1 MSGITTAVSKVFP
14 RILNSHPYNLE
25 TIMTVDTA
33 IATMPDTT
41 TLPRSKQNGHI
52 PASKPKSNGEAP
64 DIIDIRDG
72 GELLRLADSIR
83 SGLQAPPGSR
93 TLPSLLLW
101 NEKGLKHFEA
111 VTYTSDYYLT
121 NAEISVLEAHSAE
134 IAEQMQDGS
143 ILLELGSGNL
153 RKVGILL
160 KAIDAAGKHVDYYAL
175 DLDRSELERTLSQL
189 GPRQFKHV
197 RCHGL
202 FGTYDDGRAWLSK
215 AQHAKRPKCVLSLG
229 STIGSMSRDEAAR
242 FWSDWARML
251 RVGGGEA
258 SIILGIDGS
267 KDGDKVFRAYND
279 RDGANKRFIEN
290 AIPQANKQLGYE
302 AFKPDEWRQQG
313 EWNAAEGKHDQYL
326 VPSKDV
332 CFEDVRIAEG
342 ERVYIVTSVKY
353 DDKEKARLVR
363 ASGLTEVERYTNDDG
378 SYACFSAARIRS
390 STANSSFDKDLA
402 LRQLL
407 LILQLIPFQRR
418 LITRFDRI
426 WRLREKSIASPRRS
440 TSLKALQR
448 HKSSPQF
455 YVNVIPPVQQHTEL
469 RYGACPTN
477 EDLTTAFNN
486 LPSPRTIYGG
496 MPNHWIFAIRRL
508 PFEPYSTV
516 LVMAHPQ
523 SGDVYVL
530 SGNSE
535 ADHVCP
541 LLAGDP
547 HAAVA
552 LLLAIPLQ
560 QQLEMEK
567 FERLDTPLPANA
579 EANQLRAYF
588 SLAKESVVLAT
599 ATAASLRARG
609 VRESVCNVSVATKK
623 QMQIL
628 DQEWLRLA
636 SDTKGSLQV
645 QFNALTTAAKE
656 TRCGAVL
663 NATLAMR

>member
-1 MSGITTAVSKVFP
+1 MRFTSPLRMSGITTAVSEVLP
-14 RILNSHPYNLE
+14 CILNSHQYNLE
-25 TIMTVDTA
+25 TIMTADTA
-33 IATMPDTT
+33 NATMPDTT

-215 AQHAKRPKCVLSLG
+215 AQHAKRPKCVLLLG

-251 RVGGGEA
+251 RVGGEEA

-326 VPSKDV
+326 VPMKDV

-353 DDKEKARLVR
+353 DDKEKARLFR
-363 ASGLTEVERYTNDDG
+363 ASGLTEVERYTNADG
-378 SYACFSAARIRS
+378 SYG
-390 STANSSFDKDLA
+390 LH
-402 LRQLL
+402 LL
-407 LILQLIPFQRR
+407 SPMLI
-418 LITRFDRI
+418 
-426 WRLREKSIASPRRS
+426 
-440 TSLKALQR
+440 
-448 HKSSPQF
+448 
-455 YVNVIPPVQQHTEL
+455 N
-469 RYGACPTN
+469 
-477 EDLTTAFNN
+477 
-486 LPSPRTIYGG
+486 
-496 MPNHWIFAIRRL
+496 
-508 PFEPYSTV
+508 
-516 LVMAHPQ
+516 
-523 SGDVYVL
+523 
-530 SGNSE
+530 
-535 ADHVCP
+535 
-541 LLAGDP
+541 
-547 HAAVA
+547 
-552 LLLAIPLQ
+552 
-560 QQLEMEK
+560 
-567 FERLDTPLPANA
+567 
-579 EANQLRAYF
+579 
-588 SLAKESVVLAT
+588 
-599 ATAASLRARG
+599 
-609 VRESVCNVSVATKK
+609 
-623 QMQIL
+623 
-628 DQEWLRLA
+628 
-636 SDTKGSLQV
+636 
-645 QFNALTTAAKE
+645 
-656 TRCGAVL
+656 
-663 NATLAMR
+663 